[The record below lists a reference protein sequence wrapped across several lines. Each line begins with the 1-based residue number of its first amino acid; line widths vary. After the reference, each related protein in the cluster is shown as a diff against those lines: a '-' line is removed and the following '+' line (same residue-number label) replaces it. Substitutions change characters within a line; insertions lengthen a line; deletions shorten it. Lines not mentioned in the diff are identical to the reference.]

1 MFDQVKAVI
10 FDMDGTLLD
19 SMHIWRQI
27 DEDFLNSRGL
37 LMRPDLQE
45 RIEGMSMI
53 QTAAWFKESYHLAES
68 VEELTKI
75 WNAMAMEAYEKT
87 IETKPGAI
95 EFMQMLRDRGYVLA
109 IGTSNSRPLVEAS
122 FSRNHLDQLVSVC
135 VTSDEISRGK
145 PAPDIYLRAARDLS
159 LSPASCLVFEDILPG
174 IAAARAAGMK
184 VCAVEDPYSAA
195 VRDQKIREA
204 DYFIDSFAEAI
215 SILSQ

>member
-68 VEELTKI
+68 VEELTRI

-95 EFMQMLRDRGYVLA
+95 EFMQMLRDRGYALA

-122 FSRNHLDQLVSVC
+122 FSRNHLDQLLSASPLTRSPGGSPRRIFTSGPPEICLFRLRPVWFLRISFPVSQ
-135 VTSDEISRGK
+135 
-145 PAPDIYLRAARDLS
+145 
-159 LSPASCLVFEDILPG
+159 LPG
-174 IAAARAAGMK
+174 PL
-184 VCAVEDPYSAA
+184 E
-195 VRDQKIREA
+195 
-204 DYFIDSFAEAI
+204 
-215 SILSQ
+215 